1 MNRDKYA
8 TLLHFKLKR
17 YYSCNKIF
25 NILSRINSYSNVKII
40 KSFMIN
46 SIKYFLSVIC
56 SKIGVSKKGY

>member
-25 NILSRINSYSNVKII
+25 NILSRINSYSNVKIN
-40 KSFMIN
+40 KSFLIN

-56 SKIGVSKKGY
+56 NVNGVSKKGY